1 MIINKHKQFQFKVD
15 WVKKNP
21 DYGVDVGKSSVV
33 ADKSDIGYWYG
44 LLERGAITQ
53 GEYDAKKSELL

>member
-1 MIINKHKQFQFKVD
+1 M
-15 WVKKNP
+15 KKNP

-33 ADKSDIGYWYG
+33 ADKSDISYWYG

-53 GEYDAKKSELL
+53 GEYDAKKVNFYKKL